1 MLQRS
6 PYSRQLPS
14 ILGIMQPKDVRSFPL
29 RRLRASLTAALFV
42 MALAA
47 APVVT
52 ATPAAAAR
60 PAVRV
65 TARTAVLIDARTS
78 AVLWQRSLHMPVR
91 IASTT
96 KILTALVAED
106 VYPAG
111 KVFQVPKAAENVD
124 GTRFGY
130 QSGMR
135 VRRHDLLTTMLMVSA
150 NDAAETLAAA
160 YPRGGRA
167 GFLAAMRAEAASLGC
182 TDSTWRDPSG
192 LDAPGHRASAADL
205 AILGRAL
212 LTRPELA
219 KIVAARSTPYR
230 WPDHHVQVISNH
242 NHFVGYGRDPGAIG
256 IKTGFTVAARSTIV
270 AAQRR
275 GGRTLIAVALGT
287 DHMYEDVRS
296 MFAYGFATQAA
307 PDTPKLGR
315 DPVAQASSLGPTK
328 VQADS
333 GGSNGQR
340 DSEKSGPILQRLMA
354 APVPAL
360 ATGAI
365 ALLVLGVMVTALS
378 RSQRQ

>member
-1 MLQRS
+1 
-6 PYSRQLPS
+6 
-14 ILGIMQPKDVRSFPL
+14 MQPNEVRSFPL
-29 RRLRASLTAALFV
+29 RRLRAPLTAALFV

-52 ATPAAAAR
+52 ATAAVAAR
-60 PAVRV
+60 PSPRV
-65 TARTAVLIDARTS
+65 TAHTGVLIDARTG
-78 AVLWQRSLHMPVR
+78 AVLWQRSLHERVR

-96 KILTALVAED
+96 KILTALVAEH
-106 VYPAG
+106 VYPAN

-130 QSGMR
+130 QAGMR

-150 NDAAETLAAA
+150 NDAAETLAGA
-160 YPRGGRA
+160 YPQGGRA
-167 GFLAAMRAEAASLGC
+167 GFLTAMEAEAASLGC

-219 KIVAARSTPYR
+219 KIVASRSTPYR
-230 WPDHHVQVISNH
+230 WPDRHVQVISNH
-242 NHFVGYGRDPGAIG
+242 NHFVGYGRDPDAIG
-256 IKTGFTVAARSTIV
+256 IKTGYTVAARSTIV

-296 MFAYGFATQAA
+296 MFAYGFATQVPPNA
-307 PDTPKLGR
+307 PKLGR
-315 DPVAQASSLGPTK
+315 DSAARASSAGPTE
-328 VQADS
+328 VLPVT
-333 GGSNGQR
+333 GGASARR
-340 DSEKSGPILQRLMA
+340 DSEDSAILQRLMA

-360 ATGAI
+360 ATAAI